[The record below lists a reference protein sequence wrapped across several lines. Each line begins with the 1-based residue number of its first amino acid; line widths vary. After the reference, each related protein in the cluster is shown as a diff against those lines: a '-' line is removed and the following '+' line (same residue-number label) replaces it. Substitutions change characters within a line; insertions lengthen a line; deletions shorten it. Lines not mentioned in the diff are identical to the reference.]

1 VVIGVSPLL
10 VMPAKAGIHCAAH
23 GFPPSRV
30 KWTPLSGPLG
40 PGLKVE
46 AASS

>member
-1 VVIGVSPLL
+1 LLFQVVQDAV
-10 VMPAKAGIHCAAH
+10 
-23 GFPPSRV
+23 V
-30 KWTPLSGPLG
+30 KWTPLSGPVG